1 MARAR
6 STGPRLFVA
15 LEPPASVRE
24 ELAAW
29 LRVQRPVAAIV
40 RPVLAADLHL
50 TLAFLGPTHAGAVER
65 VVETVASV
73 GSSAVCRGLS
83 TGAPLWLPP
92 SRPRALTIEIHD
104 DRSDLATLHHDLS
117 EALVAAIGRRDDQ
130 PLRPHITVA
139 RRNPA
144 LPLPARPLAP
154 TPALEFEA
162 TALTLYR
169 SALSPDGAQYG
180 VVERVPMTDD

>member
-15 LEPPASVRE
+15 LEPSARVRE

-29 LRVQRPVAAIV
+29 LRAQRPVAAIV
-40 RPVLAADLHL
+40 RPVLPADLHL
-50 TLAFLGPTHAGAVER
+50 TLAFLGPTDDGAVER
-65 VVETVASV
+65 VVDAVAEI
-73 GSSAVCRGLS
+73 GAGAVCRGLS
-83 TGAPLWLPP
+83 TGAPRWLPS
-92 SRPRALTIEIHD
+92 SRPRALTIEVHD
-104 DRSDLATLHHDLS
+104 DRGDLAMLHHDLS
-117 EALVAAIGRRDDQ
+117 DRLDAAIGWRDEQ

-154 TPALEFEA
+154 TPALGFEA
-162 TALTLYR
+162 AAIVLYR